1 VDSVGVPR
9 DPTYSGTFR
18 EVMLLS
24 RTGLSPPMACLSS
37 TVLLADHFVTPMW
50 KALQP
55 RRGKPPRFG
64 LFPFRSP
71 LLGKSIFLSFP
82 AVTEMFQFA
91 AFAPLGLYIQ
101 PAVIRLAADRVSPF
115 GDPRIKA
122 RLTAPLGISQP
133 TTSFIA
139 SSRLDIHR
147 APLVA

>member
-18 EVMLLS
+18 EVIPLS
-24 RTGLSPPMACLSS
+24 RTGLSPSMACLSS

-71 LLGKSIFLSFP
+71 LLGKSIFLSLP
-82 AVTEMFQFA
+82 AVTKMFQFA
-91 AFAPLGLYIQ
+91 AFATHTYGFS
-101 PAVIRLAADRVSPF
+101 VRRF
-115 GDPRIKA
+115 GNPGINA
-122 RLTAPLGISQP
+122 RLTATPGFSQSSTP
-133 TTSFIA
+133 FKA
-139 SSRLDIHR
+139 S
-147 APLVA
+147 